1 MAARQRRVVWAES
14 ASAALDEVISYIAR
28 DSRSAA
34 VRVLT
39 RALEVGSTLDLLAE
53 RGRVVP
59 ELNDPAL
66 RELLVYDYR
75 LLYQV
80 RDDSVVIVGFVHGA
94 RDFNASWQQNPEGG

>member
-1 MAARQRRVVWAES
+1 MAARQRRVVWATS
-14 ASAALDEVISYIAR
+14 AGAALDEVISYSAR

-34 VRVLT
+34 VRVLD
-39 RALEVGSTLDLLAE
+39 RALEVGSTLGSLAE

-59 ELNDPAL
+59 EFSDPAL

-94 RDFNASWQQNPEGG
+94 CDFNNWWQQNP